1 MNIDKIDN
9 NKINNIYNKNFSF
22 KEGDIL
28 TGHIKD
34 LKNDL
39 YTINLDN
46 KTSINVSKDKIVG
59 NIDDIVYFKV
69 EDNKNTLKQITNQEN
84 ENFTDKK
91 DINNISFI
99 NKRSLDNITEINK
112 SQQYY
117 KKFLDKNNQPSVK
130 ESILYT
136 NKIKNNLSHLS
147 NTITE
152 KDLDKFQ
159 NIGINPKNIDVTT
172 FSDYLNDSLGID
184 KSDENTLYKKTLK
197 EIKEEKEKSM
207 KMDLN
212 MNGIDE
218 EASFRFEDI
227 LSNIGLLSTDKNIS
241 KIF

>member
-9 NKINNIYNKNFSF
+9 NKINNIYNKNFSI

-59 NIDDIVYFKV
+59 NIDDVVYFKV
-69 EDNKNTLKQITNQEN
+69 EDNKNTLKQIINQEN
-84 ENFTDKK
+84 ENFTYEKA
-91 DINNISFI
+91 INNISFI
-99 NKRSLDNITEINK
+99 NKRLIDNITEINK

-136 NKIKNNLSHLS
+136 NKVKSNLSHLS

-152 KDLDKFQ
+152 NDL
-159 NIGINPKNIDVTT
+159 
-172 FSDYLNDSLGID
+172 
-184 KSDENTLYKKTLK
+184 
-197 EIKEEKEKSM
+197 
-207 KMDLN
+207 
-212 MNGIDE
+212 
-218 EASFRFEDI
+218 
-227 LSNIGLLSTDKNIS
+227 
-241 KIF
+241 